1 MTMKIVSINNN
12 PSACEDGGCIRRDV
26 TSLDAIVNNID
37 TCEGRNAALKAYVYA
52 LRDLQVAHN
61 DSAHGDASLDDID
74 KAEAAVANGSTGWS
88 SANTRSIGFQPI
100 CREEKIRHDCNRYIA
115 LPSVRQA
122 IRAGRARDHRLDV
135 NRRVGNRAS
144 GLLAP
149 MAEARTITNPE
160 SHEGFSQ
167 PPMKART
174 QLERKTRIFFCR
186 KFLDSNALWLSK
198 TWVDIDKTN
207 HPGGLYAQLADRET
221 CSAVLFCMPCH
232 T

>member
-1 MTMKIVSINNN
+1 MTMKTDTASNDPRDYDPLYWINIALRELQAMGLVYELGRAPQWKDRLEDNPSRQEVLGDGMTMKIVSINNN
-12 PSACEDGGCIRRDV
+12 PSACEDGGIRRDV

-61 DSAHGDASLDDID
+61 ESPMATQASTTSTRPKLPLP
-74 KAEAAVANGSTGWS
+74 KRSTGWS

-100 CREEKIRHDCNRYIA
+100 CREEKIRHHRNRYTA

-149 MAEARTITNPE
+149 MAEARTITNSE

-174 QLERKTRIFFCR
+174 
-186 KFLDSNALWLSK
+186 
-198 TWVDIDKTN
+198 
-207 HPGGLYAQLADRET
+207 
-221 CSAVLFCMPCH
+221 
-232 T
+232 